1 MERMQFLIMDRINLL
16 EKFNLFNEH
25 WSPKTVGELNGQ
37 QVKLAKFK
45 GEFIFHKHENEDE
58 LFMVIKGKFKME
70 YRDKIVE
77 INEGEIIIV
86 PRGIEH
92 KPVAEEE
99 VWVMLFEPASTLN
112 TGDII
117 NERTKTKLET
127 L

>member
-58 LFMVIKGKFKME
+58 LFMVIKG
-70 YRDKIVE
+70 
-77 INEGEIIIV
+77 
-86 PRGIEH
+86 
-92 KPVAEEE
+92 
-99 VWVMLFEPASTLN
+99 TLA
-112 TGDII
+112 TFTI
-117 NERTKTKLET
+117 L
-127 L
+127 